1 MRPVWAVPFCSYAK
15 EPHWVVAYID
25 PGNFVTM
32 RNPKSKR
39 VYIGKVLDILRQGK
53 GNNGSITEADGVTG
67 ISALSLRVYRAI
79 LTHSVAVQL
88 PSFHVTLPN
97 RFRVTRVARGES
109 LCIGKYGTASESQY
123 YPLLSLEQYYLNQ

>member
-39 VYIGKVLDILRQGK
+39 VYIGKVLNILKQGK

-67 ISALSLRVYRAI
+67 ISALSLRVYRNTFGGCTAAI
-79 LTHSVAVQL
+79 LSRDFAKSVSRDARCPWRKSL
-88 PSFHVTLPN
+88 YWEI
-97 RFRVTRVARGES
+97 RVNI
-109 LCIGKYGTASESQY
+109 CIYIYKYALA
-123 YPLLSLEQYYLNQ
+123 PLED